1 MAKTPKQGGTVMG
14 KDGKKTRKDRNKKVA
29 VKDLTPKRAEAV
41 RGGIDGDTVT
51 APNRPR
57 NAPRALR

>member
-1 MAKTPKQGGTVMG
+1 MG

-41 RGGIDGDTVT
+41 RGGIDGGWDVMTGGNP
-51 APNRPR
+51 AKPG
-57 NAPRALR
+57 RALR